1 MKRLVLSMLLSSN
14 VALAD
19 HICTNS
25 PNEVYVGNTPAGQG
39 QASMPVCRW
48 VQSGETPSTN
58 RGSTPS
64 PIIIERWHVVDDRY
78 TSFALDGEARGPYG
92 FVFGHESQQ
101 AADAAAIEQCEERGG
116 SNCKVVTQGKNSCS
130 SFAWGGGRFSVQ
142 GGGTAREAESNSV
155 SVCTETAGVRCEV
168 IQSGCSEPVRRI
180 VYEKPDDFVEDIGR
194 SQ

>member
-1 MKRLVLSMLLSSN
+1 
-14 VALAD
+14 
-19 HICTNS
+19 
-25 PNEVYVGNTPAGQG
+25 
-39 QASMPVCRW
+39 
-48 VQSGETPSTN
+48 
-58 RGSTPS
+58 
-64 PIIIERWHVVDDRY
+64 VVDDRY

-130 SFAWGGGRFSVQ
+130 SFAWGAGRFSVQ

-180 VYEKPDDFVEDIGR
+180 VYEKPDDFVEDTGR